1 MASDDEDGIFK
12 VETVP
17 PPEGESDVYNAPTKV
32 GSLAGSIVEEIVQ
45 QARRQ
50 AELSAQGRS
59 PHSRSPD
66 AREEEP
72 AVVDPMKLLAV
83 EQLAAREEAALR
95 PAGLPTGLAIPE
107 RFGPDSVPVVV
118 DEPAPTSAPPRD
130 VDGAGVAA
138 AERAPLDVSGVPAF
152 PAGPVAPVVAPLAVP
167 QPAPDEQPVVRPR
180 RSNRVSTA
188 VLLALVLVFLA
199 FGVYRLRR

>member
-32 GSLAGSIVEEIVQ
+32 GVLAGSLVEEIVQ

-50 AELSAQGRS
+50 AELSAQTAG
-59 PHSRSPD
+59 
-66 AREEEP
+66 EEP

-95 PAGLPTGLAIPE
+95 PAGLPSDLGLE
-107 RFGPDSVPVVV
+107 
-118 DEPAPTSAPPRD
+118 EAPTSDSITVEMPETRESARPEASVPPRSQDLDGAAPPPN
-130 VDGAGVAA
+130 GLPHLEAGVAA
-138 AERAPLDVSGVPAF
+138 VVASPTSMPPEADARQAPVT
-152 PAGPVAPVVAPLAVP
+152 PVARNRSSRLSTVVV
-167 QPAPDEQPVVRPR
+167 
-180 RSNRVSTA
+180 
-188 VLLALVLVFLA
+188 LALVLLCLA
-199 FGVYRLRR
+199 FGIYRLRR